1 MILELSDD
9 ATESG
14 RQALRAF
21 EAAGGDLLA
30 DQAIAHLD
38 QFGEPATFL
47 RRLAHHG
54 HRQEFLLDAERQR
67 IARTLEK
74 HSALQTVYNMRREL
88 SVIWER
94 STASSEQLLKH
105 LQDWC
110 QRAEASGI
118 AALREFSLRLRRY
131 ELAPA

>member
-1 MILELSDD
+1 MS
-9 ATESG
+9 TF
-14 RQALRAF
+14 R
-21 EAAGGDLLA
+21 DLLA
-30 DQAIAHLD
+30 QAKSAIT
-38 QFGEPATFL
+38 EVSPAE
-47 RRLAHHG
+47 AEA
-54 HRQEFLLDAERQR
+54 RQYNEAERQR
-67 IARTLEK
+67 IAQTLEK

-118 AALREFSLRLRRY
+118 APLQEFSMRLRSY
-131 ELAPA
+131 A